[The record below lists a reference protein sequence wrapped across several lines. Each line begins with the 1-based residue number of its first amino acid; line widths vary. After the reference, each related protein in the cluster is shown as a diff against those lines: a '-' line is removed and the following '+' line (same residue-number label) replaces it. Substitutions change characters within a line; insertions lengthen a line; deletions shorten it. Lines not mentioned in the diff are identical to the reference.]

1 MVNRL
6 AKCHR
11 PMMLC
16 ERLRMI
22 YVLTSIKLAYEASLF
37 GRGIG
42 YLPLRICQQEFK
54 HAKRVRLFAK

>member
-1 MVNRL
+1 
-6 AKCHR
+6 
-11 PMMLC
+11 MMLC

-22 YVLTSIKLAYEASLF
+22 YVLTSIQLAYKASLF

-54 HAKRVRLFAK
+54 HAKRVRLFAE